1 MREVTAGRL
10 PRKAAGLMGW
20 LLTVLALAAC
30 AGGAPSP
37 RPSSQPAPVVESQGP
52 SRVPAGRPATAPA
65 FPDPRGS
72 IPVAVLLPLTGPQA
86 ATGKALLQAVELA
99 FFDASDP
106 RLRIRVH
113 DTAGTAAGARAAAE
127 RAVAEGARVV
137 IGPLLSR
144 AVTAAAPV
152 LEEAGIPALAL
163 TSDTHTA
170 RPGLWP
176 LGFAPEAD
184 VARILRYAAA
194 HGHRRLAA
202 LLPETAYGERVLG
215 ALGPALRRT
224 GMAIVALARYL
235 PNAAALDGPVR
246 QIARYDARHGA
257 LLAERAVLEAL
268 GDDLSREILAEL
280 DKRDT
285 LGEPGFDALL
295 LAEGDPLIRSLAPL
309 LAYYDVDATTVRFL
323 GTGLWDDPVVLRE
336 PNLRGAWFPA
346 PEPKRPHALIARLE
360 KTFGGRFPRIATLAY
375 DAMALVAF
383 LAREPDISRRLTAA
397 AFTDPRGFIGV
408 DGPLRLHPDGRV
420 ERHLA
425 VLEIRRGGFAVIDPA
440 DPHFLLPPVS

>member
-1 MREVTAGRL
+1 MRQQTSRRLSGKTAGL
-10 PRKAAGLMGW
+10 VGC
-20 LLTVLALAAC
+20 LLAVLTLAAC

-37 RPSSQPAPVVESQGP
+37 HPPSAVAPSAEARIPPHALPGQPS
-52 SRVPAGRPATAPA
+52 TAPA
-65 FPDPRGS
+65 FPEPEGS
-72 IPVAVLLPLTGPQA
+72 IPIALLLPLSGPQA
-86 ATGKALLQAVELA
+86 DTGAALRKAVELA

-106 RLRIRVH
+106 RLRILVQ
-113 DTAGTAAGARAAAE
+113 DTAGTAEGARRAAE
-127 RAVAEGARVV
+127 RAVAEGVRVV
-137 IGPLLSR
+137 IGPLLSQ

-152 LEEAGIPALAL
+152 LERAGIPTLAL

-184 VARILRYAAA
+184 VARILRFAAA

-202 LLPETAYGERVLG
+202 LLPETAYGERVLS
-215 ALGPALRRT
+215 ALGPALHET

-246 QIARYDARHGA
+246 QIARYDERHRA
-257 LLAERAVLEAL
+257 LAAERAVLQAL
-268 GDDLSREILAEL
+268 GDDLSQEILAEL

-285 LGEPGFDALL
+285 LGKPGFDALL

-309 LAYYDVDATTVRFL
+309 LAYYDVDATAIRFL

-346 PEPKRPHALIARLE
+346 PDPKRPHALIARLE
-360 KTFGGRFPRIATLAY
+360 KRFGGRFPRIATLAY

-383 LAREPDISRRLTAA
+383 LAREPQVSRRLTIA
-397 AFTDPRGFIGV
+397 AFTDPRGFVGI

-425 VLEIRRGGFAVIDPA
+425 VLEVRRNGFAVIAPA
-440 DPHFLLPPVS
+440 DPHFLLSPVS

>member
-1 MREVTAGRL
+1 MREAGQGRL
-10 PRKAAGLMGW
+10 PRKTAGLIGW
-20 LLTVLALAAC
+20 LLAVLALAAC
-30 AGGAPSP
+30 AGGTPSP
-37 RPSSQPAPVVESQGP
+37 RPP
-52 SRVPAGRPATAPA
+52 SRPLPAAESPSPSPVPPGRPAAVPA
-65 FPDPRGS
+65 FPEPRGG
-72 IPVAVLLPLTGPQA
+72 IPIALLLPLSGPQA
-86 ATGKALLQAVELA
+86 ETGKALLQAAERA

-106 RLRIRVH
+106 RLRVLVQ
-113 DTAGTAAGARAAAE
+113 DTAGTADGARRAAE

-137 IGPLLSR
+137 IGPLLSQ
-144 AVTAAAPV
+144 AVAAAAPI
-152 LEEAGIPALAL
+152 LEGAGIPTLAL

-184 VARILRYAAA
+184 VARILRFAAA

-202 LLPETAYGERVLG
+202 LLPETAYGERVLS
-215 ALGPALRRT
+215 ALGPTLRRT

-235 PNAAALDGPVR
+235 PDAAALDGPVR
-246 QIARYDARHGA
+246 RIARYDARHRA
-257 LLAERAVLEAL
+257 LAAERAVLEAL

-280 DKRDT
+280 EKRDT

-309 LAYYDVDATTVRFL
+309 LAYYDVDAATVRFL

-383 LAREPDISRRLTAA
+383 LAREPDVSRRLSIA

-425 VLEIRRGGFAVIDPA
+425 VLEIRRGGFAVIAPA
-440 DPHFLLPPVS
+440 DPQFLPPPVS